1 MARPSKGRTSPQ
13 KAHRR
18 PPKARRKVSTQMRR
32 RPKLGDL
39 QKQLDRCV
47 NELTKAR
54 EQQTATAEV
63 LQVIS
68 SSPGDLQQVFEAILN
83 RALHVCEAAF
93 GIVTTYDGER
103 FEFAAHRGVPSAL
116 VERFRAGMD
125 QPRPGDAHWRL
136 RDGEGLI
143 HYLDQKDEDAYR
155 AGNPLRRAVV
165 DLGGVRSAL
174 VVALRKNG
182 SLRIRVDTHRH
193 RFNHLLAAEPF
204 TEQPNIVPEDDVAVL
219 APTGG
224 TTASPK
230 AVQLSHRNM
239 MANAM
244 PSKGKGKKGKLSERV
259 AQPRSPSERD
269 SDRNL
274 TGSLPPA
281 PACGSN
287 TTPCSP

>member
-182 SLRIRVDTHRH
+182 SLRGAITIYRQEVRPFSASHIELLRSFADQAVIAIENARLFNETKEALERQTATVDI
-193 RFNHLLAAEPF
+193 LKV
-204 TEQPNIVPEDDVAVL
+204 I
-219 APTGG
+219 
-224 TTASPK
+224 AS
-230 AVQLSHRNM
+230 
-239 MANAM
+239 
-244 PSKGKGKKGKLSERV
+244 
-259 AQPRSPSERD
+259 SPSDVQPVFEVIVERAV
-269 SDRNL
+269 RL
-274 TGSLPPA
+274 
-281 PACGSN
+281 CGARMGRVYRYDGN
-287 TTPCSP
+287 VIQMVAGYG